1 MLVLI
6 YATMG
11 GAPMR
16 ARPIGAIFEEGHALT
31 KFPKIFYI
39 CTMTFKEI
47 LRNCKQKII
56 DGKINNNNKTR
67 KIQKEKT
74 TDTLKEQ
81 K

>member
-1 MLVLI
+1 
-6 YATMG
+6 MG

-56 DGKINNNNKTR
+56 DGKISRSGKNGNTQEKKTTGTR
-67 KIQKEKT
+67 K
-74 TDTLKEQ
+74 EQ
-81 K
+81 NQ

>member
-1 MLVLI
+1 MRTI
-6 YATMG
+6 G

-16 ARPIGAIFEEGHALT
+16 ARPIGAIFEEAYALT

-39 CTMTFKEI
+39 CIMTFKEI

-56 DGKINNNNKTR
+56 DGKINNNNKDR
-67 KIQKEKT
+67 KLESKKT
-74 TDTLKEQ
+74 TDTRKEQ